1 MSVQFNFTNMK
12 ISCSKPRDQNTRPP
26 NSQENIH
33 ICQTSPGVYPHDKCC
48 FQAAGSSKLFLKK
61 LSVQGSG
68 TSTALRLYG
77 TYFHQTLLTVSL
89 HRAKGQTS
97 RHFLSNMTSNRIIT
111 CEEHKLREQCQ
122 KDQTG
127 AAKPEMSFYWNTIS
141 WSTWGHILKLSANT
155 LKANLKNSGK

>member
-1 MSVQFNFTNMK
+1 MCLFSLTSLIWRLAAPNPWIKTPDLPTARK
-12 ISCSKPRDQNTRPP
+12 TSTSARPP
-26 NSQENIH
+26 LEFILMIN
-33 ICQTSPGVYPHDKCC
+33 
-48 FQAAGSSKLFLKK
+48 AAFRLREVQSCLKK

-77 TYFHQTLLTVSL
+77 TYFHQTLLTISL